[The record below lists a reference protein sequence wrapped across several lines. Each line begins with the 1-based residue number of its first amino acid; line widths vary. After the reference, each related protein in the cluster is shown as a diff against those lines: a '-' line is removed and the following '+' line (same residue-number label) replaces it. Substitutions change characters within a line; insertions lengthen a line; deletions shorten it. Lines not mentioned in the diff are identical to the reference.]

1 MLIRIIKNLHYSFNS
16 VEPKMGNINKIVVP
30 RIQAEWEDVAYAL
43 SYEIS
48 TVNGIGASSEDP
60 KKCCKKLLK
69 DWLSTDHG
77 VAPKTWST
85 LIEKLKE
92 IEELAAA
99 TNEIIIELK
108 KLAGSNSSSASAL

>member
-1 MLIRIIKNLHYSFNS
+1 
-16 VEPKMGNINKIVVP
+16 MGNINKIVVP

-48 TVNGIGASSEDP
+48 TVNGIKAGSEDP
-60 KKCCKKLLK
+60 KKNCKKLFI

-92 IEELAAA
+92 IEELATA
-99 TNEIIIELK
+99 TTEIVNELE
-108 KLAGSNSSSASAL
+108 KLAEFN